1 MVFVQKERKT
11 ANFGADWL
19 SSEEKR
25 AIEFTVYVR
34 KEGRMTVPKVV
45 RDALDI
51 KEGSLV
57 RCIISKVKKG

>member
-45 RDALDI
+45 RDA
-51 KEGSLV
+51 
-57 RCIISKVKKG
+57 R